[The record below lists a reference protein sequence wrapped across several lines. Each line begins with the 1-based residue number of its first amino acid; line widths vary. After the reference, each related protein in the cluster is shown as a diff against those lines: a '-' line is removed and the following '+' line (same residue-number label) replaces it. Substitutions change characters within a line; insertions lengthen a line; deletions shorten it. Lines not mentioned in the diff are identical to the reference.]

1 MSSYLRDRC
10 FSSQAN
16 FPALLRSLLRQDPL
30 LSAFGSVWSINGL
43 SFVIFHQINESHT
56 SPTASS
62 LHAQPKTLPTLITRS
77 LTLDAS
83 SLPITLLLFIQG
95 AQITIHTR
103 DKLEMQPFPWIHSS
117 VPHISDQVHGYQGP

>member
-16 FPALLRSLLRQDPL
+16 IPALLRSLLRQDPL

-56 SPTASS
+56 SPTAPS
-62 LHAQPKTLPTLITRS
+62 LHAQPKTLSTLITRS